1 MTIDDEKHC
10 IRSAIDEELCEN
22 CNLYSQ
28 TGEDHCYKDA
38 MRMALQLIEELQA
51 HREAWEK
58 VRAEIDQQYDRIR
71 PYNIHCAEGLEMALD
86 IIDKYRPKEGDS
98 E

>member
-1 MTIDDEKHC
+1 MKVDDVKHC
-10 IRSAIDEELCEN
+10 IKSAIDEENCEN
-22 CNLYSQ
+22 CNLYGQ
-28 TGEDHCYKDA
+28 TGEDHCFKDA

-58 VRAEIDQQYDRIR
+58 AKRTVKAYLMLEEFGNEYQDDIEKLIDGCI
-71 PYNIHCAEGLEMALD
+71 
-86 IIDKYRPKEGDS
+86 PKEGDA